1 MKILGISCEQDAG
14 ATIVENGKM
23 VAAVNEERFSR
34 KKLHKGFPELSIKA
48 VCKIANFNP
57 KDIDLIAISTLNHV
71 NYIGFKNPTL
81 IQKLGEK
88 LSTIKLIQAFLHS
101 NVVSNLIKLII
112 FILQFPYRRNLIQ
125 KLRALGF
132 NQRVYFVDHHDCHSY
147 SAYYTSGFEDC
158 MVITLDGAGDG
169 FCSKVYL
176 PGNKTLKEVHKVPFY
191 SSPAYYYAY
200 ATNLCGFKCGREGK
214 ITGLAAFGNP
224 EITKNIFASRI
235 NYNNKKIQFLN
246 YGYYL
251 NAEKEY
257 LLKALNGSTKEEI
270 AAGIQSLFED
280 LVLAYIK
287 DLIKKYRNNKL
298 TKLALAGGAFA
309 NVKLNQKI
317 SELKNVEEISVFPHM
332 GDGGLATGAAYV
344 LLSKKKLIKP
354 YTLNN
359 AYLGTDYT
367 NEDYIQALENNS
379 KSVAYSRVTN
389 IACTIAKA
397 LQEGKVVAYFNGR
410 MEYGPRALGNRSI
423 FISAKDPSINQW
435 LNEKLCRSEFMPF
448 APMILKEKE
457 SEYFKNLDSKHKCT
471 KFMTITTQVTNKA
484 LTNTPAAVHIDGT
497 ARFQSITKDQNPV
510 IHEMLESYYKLTGIP
525 AVINTSFNMHE
536 EPIVESPRDAVKAF
550 LQGGLDILVL
560 GNYIV
565 ERKESDKLEFLKEKD
580 TITV

>member
-1 MKILGISCEQDAG
+1 
-14 ATIVENGKM
+14 
-23 VAAVNEERFSR
+23 
-34 KKLHKGFPELSIKA
+34 
-48 VCKIANFNP
+48 
-57 KDIDLIAISTLNHV
+57 
-71 NYIGFKNPTL
+71 
-81 IQKLGEK
+81 
-88 LSTIKLIQAFLHS
+88 
-101 NVVSNLIKLII
+101 
-112 FILQFPYRRNLIQ
+112 
-125 KLRALGF
+125 
-132 NQRVYFVDHHDCHSY
+132 
-147 SAYYTSGFEDC
+147 
-158 MVITLDGAGDG
+158 
-169 FCSKVYL
+169 
-176 PGNKTLKEVHKVPFY
+176 
-191 SSPAYYYAY
+191 
-200 ATNLCGFKCGREGK
+200 
-214 ITGLAAFGNP
+214 
-224 EITKNIFASRI
+224 
-235 NYNNKKIQFLN
+235 
-246 YGYYL
+246 
-251 NAEKEY
+251 
-257 LLKALNGSTKEEI
+257 
-270 AAGIQSLFED
+270 
-280 LVLAYIK
+280 
-287 DLIKKYRNNKL
+287 KKYRNNKL